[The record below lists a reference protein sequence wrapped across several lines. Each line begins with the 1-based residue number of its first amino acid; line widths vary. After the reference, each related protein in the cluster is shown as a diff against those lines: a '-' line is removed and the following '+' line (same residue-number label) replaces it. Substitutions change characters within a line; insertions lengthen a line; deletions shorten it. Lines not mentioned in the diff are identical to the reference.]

1 MIEIG
6 FIYPYADEGI
16 VDFSLL
22 PYFVFRRDENECS
35 KTFEFMWLFW
45 GFHVTRYYE

>member
-6 FIYPYADEGI
+6 FIYPYAEEGI
-16 VDFSLL
+16 LDFSLL
-22 PYFVFRRDENECS
+22 PCIQLRSDYNEIS

-45 GFHVTRYYE
+45 GFHITRYFE